1 MHGTT
6 LDLAKLA
13 TRRVRRPRDKEK
25 FVQRLV
31 DEDKVFE
38 TYRDALAFSAALGYA
53 KNTRTA
59 FEQSSE
65 PIPWSVFSGAGHES
79 LINMISVMST
89 NDFAILSS
97 GRFEERLL
105 IFEEYANGGLQIL
118 EDLLARAE
126 RQSLDVVLD
135 LIMESE
141 GVMEPGKELEIE
153 KFARDLSW

>member
-1 MHGTT
+1 MDGTT
-6 LDLAKLA
+6 VDLAKA
-13 TRRVRRPRDKEK
+13 STRRVRRPRDKEK
-25 FVQRLV
+25 LVQRLV

-38 TYRDALAFSAALGYA
+38 TNRDAFAFAAALGYA

-65 PIPWSVFSGAGHES
+65 PIPWSVFSGAGHEA
-79 LINMISVMST
+79 LVNMISVMST
-89 NDFAILSS
+89 KDFAILGL

-105 IFEEYANGGLQIL
+105 IFEEYANGGLHIL
-118 EDLLARAE
+118 QELVAKAE
-126 RQSLDVVLD
+126 RQFLDLVLD

-141 GVMEPGKELEIE
+141 GVTEPGKELEIE